1 MNSNLGDYKLKTLF
15 IPSVKTNCYLLIKKD
30 EAILVDAAGDGEYI
44 FNYLNKNSIKIK
56 SILITHG
63 HYDHIEALDL
73 LHEKCPDATIYA
85 PQSEKRVI
93 EDKNASLMDHELK
106 NETRSFIKY
115 IEDGSLIH
123 ELGLDILMVTTPGHT
138 AGSSCYYISRLKILF
153 SGDTLFRDT
162 YGRYDLPTGDEQLIR
177 ESIKTKLFTLDG
189 DTKVFPG
196 HGWDTTIE
204 YEKQNNEINY

>member
-1 MNSNLGDYKLKTLF
+1 M
-15 IPSVKTNCYLLIKKD
+15 
-30 EAILVDAAGDGEYI
+30 
-44 FNYLNKNSIKIK
+44 
-56 SILITHG
+56 ITHG

-85 PQSEKRVI
+85 PQSEKGVI
-93 EDKNASLMDHELK
+93 EDRNINFLNRELK

-123 ELGLDILMVTTPGHT
+123 ELGLDILMITTPGHT

-177 ESIKTKLFTLDG
+177 ESIKTKLFILDG